1 MNGQLADGLRHGA
14 FPHLAYWHEHAV
26 NYGCTLSCCRLNC
39 PQDNLRWPTSRYC
52 SCQRLFLWP
61 ISHFVSVCSLFS
73 YRTLTLIIAS
83 FACFL
88 RYIALLIGIT
98 HVGALIIQLVLV
110 QHRDGPFRLD
120 GIFFRRVVCLEDE
133 SIAAL
138 KTSQFATHK
147 QPNTIFY
154 FGVCVYYTLCYVLEH
169 SWHCAVSFWSAE
181 DKMTV
186 KLRLTLHW
194 KYSWSVV

>member
-1 MNGQLADGLRHGA
+1 M
-14 FPHLAYWHEHAV
+14 

-110 QHRDGPFRLD
+110 QLRDGPFRLD
-120 GIFFRRVVCLEDE
+120 GIFFFRRVVCLEDE

-147 QPNTIFY
+147 QPNTQSSIFVS
-154 FGVCVYYTLCYVLEH
+154 VCIT
-169 SWHCAVSFWSAE
+169 HCV
-181 DKMTV
+181 M
-186 KLRLTLHW
+186 
-194 KYSWSVV
+194 SWSTVGTVRCPSGRLKIR